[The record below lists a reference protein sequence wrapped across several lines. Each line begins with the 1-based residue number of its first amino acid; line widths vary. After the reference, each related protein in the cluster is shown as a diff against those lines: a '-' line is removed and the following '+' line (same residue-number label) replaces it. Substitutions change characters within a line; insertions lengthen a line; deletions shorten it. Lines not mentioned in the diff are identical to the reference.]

1 MSSGAAWDVAKSPW
15 RRRAIFALL
24 VVAALTLGLLWLLG
38 WPGTPRIRL
47 SFATTYL
54 TAPIR
59 ADGTINYSKAL
70 DEARRQRVAPADN
83 AWIDLLK
90 AMGIEILPDS
100 IREEHLQRLDLALSD
115 LPPGRFPSLHKYAQ
129 PQDPVDGT
137 KLNGAL
143 LLARTRLWAP
153 PRLPDIAGW
162 LTAIEPTL
170 NAVAAASRKPGWYVP
185 VVVEADD
192 APLLSLRL
200 PQADPL
206 RQLGDAL
213 CARAL
218 WRAETGQTDAAVEDL
233 LVGHRLARFLAQ
245 GTLAWELQQGLEI
258 ERHACEA
265 GRVLAT
271 SEKLNARQLKD
282 YLNSLDQLAAFPS
295 PSSMLDQGDR
305 FVCLDLISVLA
316 KHGQPRFESL
326 AALSSRTP
334 MIPGALVDWNV
345 ALNESNRWYDRMVAA
360 FGQGSPQA
368 RRTAVAAVG
377 GNLEALEERAY
388 HGGRSLSGWAEPRR
402 KLGER
407 VAEQCVYLTTPALAS
422 IAWDIDRTT
431 AERELTRL
439 AVALALY
446 RAHQGHVPAALGALV
461 PAYLP
466 GVPLDPFS
474 GAPFVYLP
482 AGNGKGY
489 LLYSV
494 GSNEH
499 DDRGRGQAGQPP
511 GDDLK
516 VEATW

>member
-1 MSSGAAWDVAKSPW
+1 MSSGADKVVAHWPW
-15 RRRAIFALL
+15 HRRILVALL
-24 VVAALTLGLLWLLG
+24 TLAALTFGLLWLLG
-38 WPGTPRIRL
+38 WPGTPKIRL
-47 SFATTYL
+47 SAATTYL
-54 TAPIR
+54 TAPVR
-59 ADGTINYSKAL
+59 ADGTINYAKAI
-70 DEARRQRVAPADN
+70 DDVCRQRVAPADN

-100 IREEHLQRLDLALSD
+100 IRHEHLQRLGLAPAD

-129 PQDPVDGT
+129 PQDAVEGT

-143 LLARTRLWAP
+143 LLARTQLWSP

-170 NAVAAASRKPGWYVP
+170 DSVVAASRKSGWYVP
-185 VVVEADD
+185 VVVVADD
-192 APLLSLRL
+192 APLLSLQL

-206 RQLGDAL
+206 RQLGDAF
-213 CARAL
+213 CARAVL
-218 WRAETGQTDAAVEDL
+218 RTETGRSDLAIADL
-233 LVGHRLARFLAQ
+233 LAAHRLARLLAQ
-245 GTLAWELQQGLEI
+245 GTHAWELQQGLEI

-295 PSSMLDQGDR
+295 PTSMVDQGDR
-305 FVCLDLISVLA
+305 FVYLDLISVLA
-316 KHGQPRFESL
+316 KHGRPRFESL
-326 AALSSRTP
+326 AALSSRAP
-334 MIPGALVDWNV
+334 KVPGALVDWNV
-345 ALNESNRWYDRMVAA
+345 ALTEGNRWYDRMVAA
-360 FGQGSPQA
+360 FGQRSPQA
-368 RRTAVAAVG
+368 RRTAVTAVG
-377 GNLEALEERAY
+377 ADLEALEERAY

-402 KLGER
+402 ELGER
-407 VAEQCVYLTTPALAS
+407 VAEQCVYLTTPALAQ

-431 AERELTRL
+431 VERELTRL
-439 AVALALY
+439 ALALALH
-446 RAHQGHVPAALGALV
+446 RADQGAVPAALAALV

-466 GVPLDPFS
+466 AIPQDPFS
-474 GAPFVYLP
+474 GASFVYLP

-494 GSNEH
+494 GSNER
-499 DDRGRGQAGQPP
+499 DDGARGQADQPP

-516 VEATW
+516 VEANW